1 MAHYPKSKFPFSAA
15 HQAHPGVRGRSSK
28 SGIDGAISKTTDLL
42 VSAFPA
48 GDLFPSQFASESQ
61 MSQVWPSSLPTLQ
74 IFLKEIVVL
83 LRFLVFICRNFT
95 WLIVLVMLFFFK
107 DLWLGCCGLWIMV
120 YIDLWFFILMIS
132 LWFFVFSFCDQW
144 SFYSDFG

>member
-48 GDLFPSQFASESQ
+48 GDLFPSQFASDSQ

-95 WLIVLVMLFFFK
+95 WLIVLVMLFFLRFMVRM
-107 DLWLGCCGLWIMV
+107 LWAVDNGLYWFVIFHFDDFSLIFCVFFLWSMV
-120 YIDLWFFILMIS
+120 FL
-132 LWFFVFSFCDQW
+132 
-144 SFYSDFG
+144 